1 MVSLLLSAVLLAP
14 LEAPPGV
21 RVQAEGDWP
30 FAALEGETP
39 RRVVIRSAAQL
50 VHAHPREE
58 DKAGKEPSERDEK
71 IEAEMVAKA
80 LKVKEI
86 DWKRHMLLVV
96 HEGGIRNRR
105 WLELSF
111 EMKDKTL
118 NVLVTSVLPG
128 AETEPFKIPRRLSR
142 VYLVD
147 RFDDEVKFTHKIKA
161 QK

>member
-1 MVSLLLSAVLLAP
+1 MLSLLLSAVLLAP

-21 RVQAEGDWP
+21 RVHAEGDWP

-39 RRVVIRSAAQL
+39 RRIVIRSPGQL
-50 VHAHPREE
+50 VRSHPREE
-58 DKAGKEPSERDEK
+58 GKDSPNERDEK
-71 IEAEMVAKA
+71 VEAEMVAKA

-118 NVLVTSVLPG
+118 NVIVTSVLPG
-128 AETEPFKIPRRLSR
+128 TETEPFQVPRRLSR

-161 QK
+161 VK